1 MLELLGS
8 WKRPR
13 EHRKPWAHSMPS
25 QANRK
30 AISLPAASR
39 THEGARAE
47 CSGALPADQAGP
59 KQGYNIHSAPRG
71 KEIRPTSSRNDFSLQ
86 RAGQSSRAEATAASV
101 QLSIFFP
108 MEISVTGKV
117 SIAKEEEAG
126 AAGPPTGYVGQSKN
140 PEKEEWM
147 YSVE

>member
-1 MLELLGS
+1 
-8 WKRPR
+8 
-13 EHRKPWAHSMPS
+13 MPS

-59 KQGYNIHSAPRG
+59 KQGYNAHSAPRG

-108 MEISVTGKV
+108 MEISVT
-117 SIAKEEEAG
+117 KEEEAG

>member
-1 MLELLGS
+1 
-8 WKRPR
+8 
-13 EHRKPWAHSMPS
+13 MPS

-47 CSGALPADQAGP
+47 CSGALPADQADP
-59 KQGYNIHSAPRG
+59 KQGYNAHSAPWG